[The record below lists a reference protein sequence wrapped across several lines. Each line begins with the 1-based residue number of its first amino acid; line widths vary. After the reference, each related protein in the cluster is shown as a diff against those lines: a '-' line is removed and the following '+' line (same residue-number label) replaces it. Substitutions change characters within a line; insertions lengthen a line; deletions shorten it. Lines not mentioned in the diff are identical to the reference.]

1 VVQKLGVIIL
11 IGMILEEMRT
21 IEDGFNCYLIRH
33 LLKNIHRI
41 RGNDWSDRQEATFKR
56 NT

>member
-1 VVQKLGVIIL
+1 MVQKLGVIIL